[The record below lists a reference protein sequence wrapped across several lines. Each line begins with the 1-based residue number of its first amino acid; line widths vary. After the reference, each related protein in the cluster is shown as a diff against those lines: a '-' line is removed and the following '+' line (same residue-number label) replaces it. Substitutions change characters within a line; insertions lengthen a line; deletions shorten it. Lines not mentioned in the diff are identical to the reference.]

1 MTPHSTAAPV
11 PGYTSYRRNVRCVHW
26 LQQVARIRSLVH
38 GLALQRMQEFL
49 HLGTTLM
56 HSGEKGVGVADRMAL
71 NESTVNYRWITE
83 VTGAHS
89 WQFFATMLQHI
100 TFSFLSYVCV
110 CVCVCPRWCKQGNY
124 FQYWTYCTVIGW
136 REQKACHHNSIL
148 CSRRILVIDVS
159 GIYVTGQATKE
170 IPRLLYDQ
178 PFLGNTG

>member
-100 TFSFLSYVCV
+100 TFSFLSCV
-110 CVCVCPRWCKQGNY
+110 CVCVLGDVNKVITFSTGRTVQSSADESRKPAIITASCVPEG
-124 FQYWTYCTVIGW
+124 YW
-136 REQKACHHNSIL
+136 
-148 CSRRILVIDVS
+148 
-159 GIYVTGQATKE
+159 
-170 IPRLLYDQ
+170 
-178 PFLGNTG
+178 